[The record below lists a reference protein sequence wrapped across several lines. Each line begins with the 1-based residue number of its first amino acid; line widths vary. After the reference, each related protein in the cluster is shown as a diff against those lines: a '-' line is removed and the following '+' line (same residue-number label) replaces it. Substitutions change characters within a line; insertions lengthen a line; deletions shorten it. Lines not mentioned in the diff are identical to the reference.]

1 MMSERSFKNIGTTT
15 TQLSAVTPA
24 VPVYPIGIKTPMS
37 FGGNGN
43 PYRMHTSLIS
53 QIQDNLRNMLMTNYG
68 ERVGLYDYGANLRAI
83 LAEFTTDQDVET
95 IAMQSIMRT
104 VEKYM
109 PYVSLDTFD
118 MQFLPAE
125 RSGQA
130 KYQIIVNFSVPKI
143 GATNQKVKIILEVMG

>member
-15 TQLSAVTPA
+15 NQLRAITPA
-24 VPVYPIGIKTPMS
+24 APVYPIGIKTPMS

-43 PYRMHTSLIS
+43 PYQMHTSLAA

-68 ERVGLYDYGANLRAI
+68 ERIGLYDYGANLRSV
-83 LAEFTTDQDVET
+83 LAEFTTDQDAET
-95 IAMQSIMRT
+95 IAMQSIMRS

-109 PYVSLDTFD
+109 PFISLDTFD
-118 MQFLPAE
+118 MNFIPSD
-125 RSGQA
+125 RNGQS
-130 KYQIIVNFSVPKI
+130 KYQIIVNYSVPKI